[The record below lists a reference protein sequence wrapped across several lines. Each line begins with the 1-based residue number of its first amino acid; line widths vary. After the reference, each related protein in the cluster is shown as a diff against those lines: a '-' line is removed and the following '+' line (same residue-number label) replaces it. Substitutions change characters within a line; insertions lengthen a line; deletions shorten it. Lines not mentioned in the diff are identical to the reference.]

1 MFKKEFNYVDKI
13 ALLKCID
20 MYKDSYINEHKN
32 VDLKNHISFINI
44 IGVGQLGK
52 YFIDYCN
59 DKNRW
64 NDDNSIFIN
73 SLDNTIVKDKIQ
85 KLSNKLSFLTLDDYM
100 IMEHHDDDVN
110 IFLYNLS
117 ELGEFDK
124 FINRVSKIKSPYSV
138 IFGVRTKHSRLQFDI
153 IVNSLSKDTKLPIVI
168 IDEEKLLEETN
179 NYIIYELY
187 DLARSF
193 LKN

>member
-1 MFKKEFNYVDKI
+1 MFKKEINYIDKI

-20 MYKDSYINEHKN
+20 MYKDSYTNEHKN
-32 VDLKNHISFINI
+32 IDSMNDISFINI

-59 DKNRW
+59 DNNRW

-73 SLDNTIVKDKIQ
+73 TIDNAVVKEKMQKI
-85 KLSNKLSFLTLDDYM
+85 SNKLSFSTLDDYI
-100 IMEHHDDDVN
+100 IMEHHDDDIN
-110 IFLYNLS
+110 MFLFNLS

-124 FINRVSKIKSPYSV
+124 FINKVNKIKCPYSV

-153 IVNSLSKDTKLPIVI
+153 IENSLSKDTKLPIVI

-187 DLARSF
+187 NLARNF
-193 LKN
+193 MKN

>member
-1 MFKKEFNYVDKI
+1 MFKKEINYIDKI
-13 ALLKCID
+13 ALVKCID
-20 MYKDSYINEHKN
+20 SYKDSYINEHKN
-32 VDLKNHISFINI
+32 IDLKNNISIINI

-59 DKNRW
+59 GNNRW
-64 NDDNSIFIN
+64 NNDNSIFIN
-73 SLDNTIVKDKIQ
+73 SIENTIVKEKMQ
-85 KLSNKLSFLTLDDYM
+85 NLSNKLSFLSLDDYLTM
-100 IMEHHDDDVN
+100 KHQDDDVN

-124 FINRVSKIKSPYSV
+124 FINKVNKIKSPYNV

-153 IVNSLSKDTKLPIVI
+153 ILNSLSKDTKLPIVL

-187 DLARSF
+187 DFARSF
-193 LKN
+193 MKY